1 MAIIYKNKEINN
13 KNVKEVHHLI
23 RVKKIIKIMKCL
35 NVGKLRE
42 IGSINLESWKM
53 LSS

>member
-13 KNVKEVHHLI
+13 KNVKEVHLI